1 MYSPKRSKTIDRSFT
16 PPAYGLARGTSV
28 APMQLGFSIP
38 SAGSWATPDNQVT
51 VARRAEELGYSSLWV
66 AQRLLYP
73 IEPRNDYPS
82 ALGQPW
88 PAPFQQVVDPIVTLA
103 HVAGATRRIRL
114 GTATLIAAYAAPVVL
129 AKQLATLD
137 IVSGGRLD
145 VGLSLGWSEDEYE
158 ACGVPFKE
166 RGARLDEYLRCLQA
180 LWSDDPVAFSGRF
193 YTVPRSLFLPKP
205 HQRPRPPILVGGYAP
220 ATIRRAATLG
230 DGYLGGNVPLARVV
244 PLVEELRAAVAA
256 AGREP
261 DSFRIVCRGAVR
273 LFDEPLA
280 GDDRRPLWGSLDQI
294 RSDVARYRDAGLDQL
309 FFELNFDPAIGSPD
323 ADPKASMAT
332 ALHLLEEL
340 APTT

>member
-1 MYSPKRSKTIDRSFT
+1 
-16 PPAYGLARGTSV
+16 
-28 APMQLGFSIP
+28 MQLGFSLP
-38 SAGSWATPDNQVT
+38 FAGSWATPDNQVT

-73 IEPRNDYPS
+73 VEPKNDYPS

-88 PAPFQQVVDPIVTLA
+88 PAAFEQVVDPIVTLT

-137 IVSGGRLD
+137 IVCDGRLD
-145 VGLSLGWSEDEYE
+145 VGLSLGWSQDEYE

-180 LWSDDPVAFSGRF
+180 LWGDDPVEFSGRF
-193 YTVPRSLFLPKP
+193 YSVPRSLFLPKP
-205 HQRPRPPILVGGYAP
+205 RQRPRPPMLVGGYAP
-220 ATIRRAATLG
+220 ATVRRAATLG

-244 PLVEELRAAVAA
+244 PLVDELRSAA
-256 AGREP
+256 ADAGRDP
-261 DSFRIVCRGAVR
+261 ASFRIVCRGAVR
-273 LFDEPLA
+273 LLDEPLPD
-280 GDDRRPLWGSLDQI
+280 DDRRPLWGSLDQI
-294 RSDVARYRDAGLDQL
+294 RTDVVRYRDAGLDEL
-309 FFELNFDPAIGSPD
+309 FFELNFDPTFGSRH

-340 APTT
+340 APSS